1 MTKKCFVI
9 KGTSAWQIGYFMAE
23 FERKFKGVKYDII
36 DTNETRTEVALS
48 ISRLSTMKELKLLR
62 LIHGNDMDYYVGTIK
77 A

>member
-1 MTKKCFVI
+1 MKLYV
-9 KGTSAWQIGYFMAE
+9 
-23 FERKFKGVKYDII
+23 KGVKYDII